1 MEDQMRIVVAFILAV
16 GIPIVAHGQSPVF
29 EDAMRASATLQLA
42 GQRPA
47 TAAPFTLNGD
57 MLAQR
62 RFSSRAPGATLMIIG
77 GASVLAGILVGGSAG
92 TAMIIGG
99 VVAGAYGFYLYNK

>member
-1 MEDQMRIVVAFILAV
+1 MRLLPLAFVLLVASPTTMQA
-16 GIPIVAHGQSPVF
+16 QEPVF
-29 EDAMRASATLQLA
+29 EDAMRANAGLHLA
-42 GQRPA
+42 AQRPV
-47 TAAPFTLNGD
+47 TAAPFTVDSD

-77 GASVLAGILVGGSAG
+77 GAGILAGILVGGSAG

-99 VVAGAYGFYLYNK
+99 VAAGAYGFYLYNK

>member
-1 MEDQMRIVVAFILAV
+1 MRTLSLALV
-16 GIPIVAHGQSPVF
+16 LVLGAPALAHAQAPVF
-29 EDAMRASATLQLA
+29 QDAMRASATLQLA
-42 GQRPA
+42 GQRLA
-47 TAAPFTLNGD
+47 TAAPFTITGD

-77 GASVLAGILVGGSAG
+77 GAGILAGILVGGSTG

-99 VVAGAYGFYLYNK
+99 VAAGAYGFYLYNK